1 MTKFSEL
8 KKILNKAKNPISAR
22 KDINE
27 QIEELEWAVDKCP
40 FEWTDTFDSLLQKHD
55 KACEIRDKEWLG
67 IASPYEKEEY
77 YHQCDL
83 FDSSRKGEC
92 HY

>member
-55 KACEIRDKEWLG
+55 EACEIRV
-67 IASPYEKEEY
+67 SQMTPYEKEEY